1 MEYTRLID
9 EETRMSRKRRQEMRK
24 GLQNAVSKIA

>member
-24 GLQNAVSKIA
+24 GLRNAVSKIA